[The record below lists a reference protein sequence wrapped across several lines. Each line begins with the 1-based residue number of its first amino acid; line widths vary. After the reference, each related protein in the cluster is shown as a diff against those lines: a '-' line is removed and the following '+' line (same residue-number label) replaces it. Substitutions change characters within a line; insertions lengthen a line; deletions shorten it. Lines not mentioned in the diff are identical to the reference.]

1 MKFMTTG
8 TARVHSVKCFVVF
21 GRADGKIH
29 HVHHSVTM
37 VGGAETPD
45 HDLGKRALSLAAK
58 RGIDPA
64 TVDVLQIE
72 PAAIQPGDRF
82 YVDTKNRSLVRIA
95 K

>member
-1 MKFMTTG
+1 MTTG

-21 GRADGKIH
+21 GRADGQIH

-45 HDLGKRALSLAAK
+45 QDLGRRVLSLAAK
-58 RGIDPA
+58 RGVDPA

-72 PAAIQPGDRF
+72 PAAIQPGERF
-82 YVDTKNRSLVRIA
+82 FVDTKNRALVRIE